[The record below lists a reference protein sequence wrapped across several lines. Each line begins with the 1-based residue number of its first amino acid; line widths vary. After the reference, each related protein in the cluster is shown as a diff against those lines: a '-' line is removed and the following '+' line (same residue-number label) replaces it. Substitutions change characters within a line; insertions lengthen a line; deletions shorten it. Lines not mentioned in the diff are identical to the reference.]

1 MKLAE
6 IKLRYRDLHLQ
17 EKKRLHNI
25 VIISWSIITV
35 FWIWRAI
42 VKHDIVLLML
52 GVLVAL
58 CALGHIIY
66 TLYPIKVEL
75 LGEGI
80 IVGKKFYKWS
90 ELRASKTNGYIIL
103 KTRKGERITLP
114 MNKLQNLGQILH
126 KLFNDV

>member
-25 VIISWSIITV
+25 IIISWSIITV
-35 FWIWRAI
+35 FWIWHAI
-42 VKHDIVLLML
+42 ARHDIVFLVY

-66 TLYPIKVEL
+66 ALYPIKVEL
-75 LGEGI
+75 HEEGI
-80 IVGKKFYKWS
+80 IVGKKFYEWS
-90 ELRASKTNGYIIL
+90 ELKASKTNGYIVL
-103 KTRKGERITLP
+103 KTRKGEKIPLP
-114 MNKLQNLGQILH
+114 MNKLQNLEQILH